1 MRRDVHY
8 GRERGPGM
16 KQKLTDNWGLKIIA
30 VLFSIVLWLI
40 AININDPV
48 TQDSYNVTVQLQ
60 NLNTLTSAG
69 KYVEV
74 LDGTDSIRV
83 TVRGSRTVLSSFTEK
98 NIVATADVAK
108 MNSGNQVPIELSTTR
123 ITDKIESLRSD
134 KQYVQLAVENI
145 SKQQIPIN
153 VKVQNEPGEGY
164 IFGSASTTQNV
175 VIISGPESVISQVAY
190 AAVEI
195 NVDGATSDV
204 NISLP
209 IHLYDSEDE
218 LIDSSK
224 VTMSMNEVYTT
235 ASVLLTKELPV
246 ICGVTGTLP
255 DGYAMT
261 GDIDCI
267 PETVTVAGRSSQV
280 KNLTSLEITN
290 AVDITGRDADVMTS
304 IDIRDHIP
312 DGVTLV
318 GGNEAANV
326 DVIVH
331 IEKETTREF
340 KVDYDRIH
348 TTAVPEGLDIA
359 TDEEEDQLTI
369 ELQGLKSALDQVDEN
384 TIVGIVD
391 VDKYM
396 KAEKI
401 EELNTGNYIMPVT
414 FTIPDGTKV
423 SREYK
428 VRVKVRKAD

>member
-1 MRRDVHY
+1 
-8 GRERGPGM
+8 M

-98 NIVATADVAK
+98 NIVATADVSK
-108 MNSGNQVPIELSTTR
+108 MTSGNQVPIELSTTR

-246 ICGVTGTLP
+246 ICSVTGTLP

-261 GDIDCI
+261 GEIDCI
-267 PETVTVAGRSSQV
+267 PGTVTVAGRSSQV

-359 TDEEEDQLTI
+359 TDEEEDHLTI